1 MMKRIGFFFF
11 ALMCVVLTS
20 CDTNVVFEENTPVAG
35 ASWKAK
41 DGVNFEFDVTDTVRL
56 HNFYINLRNGEE
68 YAYSNLYLFVEM
80 EFPNGKKSIDT
91 LNCPL
96 ADPTGRW
103 YGSGLGDIF
112 DNRILYRERKQFP
125 LAGRYKV
132 SIFQAMRTEEL
143 HGIYD
148 VGFRVTTSQ

>member
-1 MMKRIGFFFF
+1 MKRLSLFCIAILAI
-11 ALMCVVLTS
+11 ALVG
-20 CDTNVVFEENTPVAG
+20 CDTNVVFEQNNAIPS

-96 ADPTGRW
+96 ADATGHW
-103 YGSGLGDIF
+103 YGSGLGDIY

-132 SIFQAMRTEEL
+132 SVFQAMRTEEL
-143 HGIYD
+143 SGIYD